1 MLLKM
6 KKLKLVSIVG
16 ARPQFI
22 KAAMLSRAIRNSN
35 RKRSRAEIQE
45 VLVHTGQHYDRQMSQ
60 VFFDQ
65 MDLPTPDY
73 HLGVGSG
80 SHGHVTGEMLMAV
93 EKVLMKEKPQ
103 WVVVFGDTNTTL
115 AGAFAAAKIPVP
127 VVHVEAGL
135 RSHNRKMPEEINRLL
150 TDHLSALLFCPTDT
164 AVANLKKEGIERGV
178 HKVGDVMYDAFL
190 AYGEMAARRKNIFR
204 QLKIGA
210 GRYCLATVHRQENT
224 DDSSRLFNILEAFD
238 ELAEE
243 GCPFILP
250 LHPRTLKVLKTSESP
265 LPRNSHV
272 RLTGPLDYLDTLALE
287 MHAKV
292 ILTDSGGIQR
302 EAFFAGIPCL
312 TLRDET
318 EWPETLDSGWN
329 RLAGADSKKI
339 IRAFRSIR
347 TAADGRPELYGNGQ
361 AGELII
367 DRLKSATPFD
377 PADWRPKYAEDQIA
391 QFRGWLRQGR

>member
-6 KKLKLVSIVG
+6 NKLKLASIVG

-22 KAAMLSRAIRNSN
+22 KAAMLSRAIRESN
-35 RKRSRAEIQE
+35 RKRSRVTIQE
-45 VLVHTGQHYDRQMSQ
+45 VLVHTGQHYDRKMSQ

-65 MDLPTPDY
+65 MELPTPDY
-73 HLGVGSG
+73 YLGVGSG
-80 SHGHVTGEMLMAV
+80 THGQMTAKILPAV
-93 EKVLMKEKPQ
+93 EKALIKVKPD

-115 AGAFAAAKIPVP
+115 AGAFAAAKIPIP
-127 VVHVEAGL
+127 VAHVEAGL

-164 AVANLKKEGIERGV
+164 AVANLKREGIERGV

-190 AYGEMAARRKNIFR
+190 AYRDMALRRKNTLR
-204 QLKIGA
+204 KLGVEA
-210 GRYCLATVHRQENT
+210 GRFCLATVHRQENT
-224 DDSSRLFNILEAFD
+224 DDSSRLSSIFKAFD
-238 ELAEE
+238 ELAED

-250 LHPRTLKVLKTSESP
+250 LHPRTHKVLKTLDSQVP
-265 LPRNSHV
+265 QNRHV

-312 TLRDET
+312 TLREET
-318 EWPETLDSGWN
+318 EWPETLNSGWN
-329 RLAGADSKKI
+329 RLVGANTKKI
-339 IRAFRSIR
+339 IWGFRSIK
-347 TAADGRPELYGNGQ
+347 TPADSRPELYGDGR

-367 DRLKSATPFD
+367 DRLISATPFD
-377 PADWRPKYAEDQIA
+377 LEAWKSKYAEAQIA
-391 QFRGWLRQGR
+391 QFRGWLRQER